1 MHTIQS
7 SMHNRVCRTSRSLYH
22 AYSTTTRVLVQYA
35 EYPYYQ
41 LVASSMNT
49 TSQSMH
55 TMHTYVICTL
65 ASSSMDTSQSNSHTL
80 VRKYAQEQL
89 VCILARV
96 VWILSLICIHST
108 HSQYIVSSIC
118 TSQYAYYAQSTNN
131 SVCILQLVVLK
142 TEQACRLLAGPTS
155 RQPCHIHCSPKTVR
169 SKHARNARER
179 TLNSNADKPNALST
193 AILSTTTTHKPNALS
208 SDALTDDIFPLLYY
222 L

>member
-1 MHTIQS
+1 
-7 SMHNRVCRTSRSLYH
+7 
-22 AYSTTTRVLVQYA
+22 
-35 EYPYYQ
+35 
-41 LVASSMNT
+41 
-49 TSQSMH
+49 
-55 TMHTYVICTL
+55 MHTYVICTL

-193 AILSTTTTHKPNALS
+193 GILSTTTTHKPNALS
-208 SDALTDDIFPLLYY
+208 TDALTDDKFPLLYY